1 MSGYYIKQPPIA
13 SSHSSVQCLRNKR
26 AKITDATVA
35 TCNTAAAPIRLFQI
49 TSSFLLLLLLNL
61 SISHI
66 PRSWAFNLENRLPI
80 VKYGPHTNS
89 YFGYSIATHTVGEYN
104 WPNNTK
110 WLLVGAPLDKNLQP
124 GTNQTGALYRCPI
137 TQTLNDCEQIITD
150 GRRSYDSDDIEE
162 LQEPSDDEIKEGQW
176 LGVTVR
182 SQGLGGKVLVC
193 AHRYITTVLDNRY
206 GQGLCYVL
214 TNELSYDEVYEPC
227 KGRTVQREHEE
238 YGFCQVGTSGALL
251 DDNTMVVGAPGPFTW
266 RGTVFVTEIGGE
278 YLERDKTMYYG
289 DHLDNTSPVDKY
301 SYLGMAVTGGRY
313 FGERMSYASG
323 APRSNGHGQVVIF
336 NKANTNPIPVKMI
349 LEGEQFGSSFGYEL
363 TTADINGDQKP
374 DLIVAAPFYF
384 NKSEGGAVYIYQNE
398 KDMLP
403 AKPTLKLTGTVES
416 QFGLALANIGD
427 INKDNCEDLAV
438 GAPYEDDGVVY
449 IYLGS
454 RTGLISKP
462 AQRIQ
467 ASDLG
472 LLPDPLVTFGS
483 SISGGTDLDGNSYP
497 DVVVGAYNS
506 SAVVALLSRPIINI
520 QTTARGNELRNID
533 PAKSG
538 CLHDASTNLTCF
550 TFEACC
556 SIDPYEPASA
566 NKDLRLLYTV
576 EAETFGGNKKFSRV
590 LFDRDNKRS
599 NVVKRAVTVR
609 TNGRMACQQVTGYIK
624 ENTRDIQSP
633 IKFRLN
639 YTIVEPKLP
648 RSGLEL
654 LNPIL
659 DQTQAFVEFEGTFQ
673 KDCGEDDICE
683 SDLILNA
690 ELDLNMENDNYAL
703 VLGEKDEMR
712 VNVNV
717 LNKADSAYET
727 QLFVVHQKS
736 VSYIAAKRTNSV
748 ICNRFNDTVV
758 ACSLGNPMRRNSAV
772 YVSLR
777 FDPSGLEVDER
788 KLSFHVFAN
797 TTSRLIG
804 DVKPDTELE
813 VRVVKRAELSLQG
826 WAKPEQS
833 FYSGEVKKDSKVM
846 QMEDVGSPLMH
857 TYQIYNDGPWK
868 APKVVLT
875 IYWPHQLTSEKSKKD
890 KWLLYIEAMPIVEN
904 VELSECF
911 VAPEYVNPLK
921 LASKTKS
928 DELFDTLLMAP
939 APYMMR
945 PTNKTQYFNRYSTYS
960 EKSVYTKQ
968 KAPQRPGLYDADDDD
983 DDDDEERYLNRVRR
997 NTIERIIRPE
1007 RFMDIGGEHTNR
1019 KRDIVELDCNKATA
1033 SCVKIQCDIY
1043 NMPAKTEAYVH
1054 IRARLWNS
1062 TLVSEY
1068 PRADLVR
1075 IMSRAQVKIPLEY
1088 SVEQTEAHILVETRA
1103 YPELLDQQREQPTSI
1118 WIYIVAIICG
1128 LIVLAVVV
1136 FVLWHLGFF
1145 KRRRPDPTLSGNLV
1159 KKSEEK
1165 PFLNDAT
1172 SNGRG
1177 F

>member
-1 MSGYYIKQPPIA
+1 MSGYIIKQPPLTA
-13 SSHSSVQCLRNKR
+13 LAHPRNKS
-26 AKITDATVA
+26 ANNLQTTTTSNSAVL
-35 TCNTAAAPIRLFQI
+35 RLFSF
-49 TSSFLLLLLLNL
+49 TSLVLLFCC
-61 SISHI
+61 SISYI
-66 PRSWAFNLENRLPI
+66 PQSDAFNLENRLPI
-80 VKYGPHTNS
+80 VKYGPHANS
-89 YFGYSIATHTVGEYN
+89 YFGYSIATHTVGEFN

-150 GRRSYDSDDIEE
+150 GRRSPYGLYEPTYDSDSDIEE
-162 LQEPSDDEIKEGQW
+162 LQEPSNDEIKEGQW

-193 AHRYITTVLDNRY
+193 AHRYISKLMENRF

-214 TNELSYDEVYEPC
+214 NNDLTFDEAYEPC
-227 KGRTVQREHEE
+227 KGRTVAREHED

-251 DDNTMVVGAPGPFTW
+251 DDNTMVLGSPGPFTW

-289 DHLDNTSPVDKY
+289 DHLENTSPVDKY

-313 FGERMSYASG
+313 FGDRMSYAAG

-336 NKANTNPIPVKMI
+336 NKANTNPIPVQMI

-374 DLIVAAPFYF
+374 DLIIAAPFYF
-384 NKSEGGAVYIYQNE
+384 NKSEGGAVYIYQNG

-403 AKPTLKLTGTVES
+403 EKATLKLTGTMES
-416 QFGLALANIGD
+416 HFGLALANIGD
-427 INKDNCEDLAV
+427 INKDRCEDLAV
-438 GAPYEDDGVVY
+438 GAPYEGDGVVY

-454 RTGLISKP
+454 LTGLVSKP

-472 LLPDPLVTFGS
+472 LLPHPLHTFGS

-497 DVVVGAYNS
+497 DIAVGAYNS
-506 SAVVALLSRPIINI
+506 SAVVMLLSRPIINI
-520 QTTARGNELRNID
+520 QTTARSNELRNID
-533 PAKSG
+533 PAKPG

-556 SIDPYEPASA
+556 SIELYEPSSA

-590 LFDRDNKRS
+590 FFERENKRS
-599 NVVKRAVTVR
+599 NVVKREVTVR
-609 TNGRMACQQVTGYIK
+609 TNGKQTCQQVTGYIK
-624 ENTRDIQSP
+624 ENTKDIQSP

-639 YTIVEPKLP
+639 YTIVEPTLP

-659 DQTQAFVEFEGTFQ
+659 DQTQAFAEFEGTFQ
-673 KDCGEDDICE
+673 KDCGDDDICE
-683 SDLILNA
+683 SNLILNA
-690 ELDLNMENDNYAL
+690 ELDLKMENDNYAL
-703 VLGEKDEMR
+703 ILGEKNETR

-736 VSYIAAKRTNSV
+736 VSYIAASRTNSV
-748 ICNRFNDTVV
+748 TCNRFNDTVV
-758 ACSLGNPMRRNSAV
+758 ACSLGNPMKRNTAL
-772 YVSLR
+772 YISLR
-777 FDPSGLEVDER
+777 FDPSGLENNER
-788 KLSFHVFAN
+788 KLSFHVFVN
-797 TTSRLIG
+797 TTSRHIG
-804 DVKPDTELE
+804 EEKPDKELE
-813 VRVVKRAELSLQG
+813 VRVVKRAGLSLYG
-826 WAKPEQS
+826 LEKPEQS

-846 QMEDVGSPLMH
+846 QMEDVGSPVMH
-857 TYQIYNDGPWK
+857 TYTIYNEGPWK
-868 APKVVLT
+868 APKAVLT

-890 KWLLYIEAMPIVEN
+890 KWLLYLEAMPIVEN
-904 VELSECF
+904 AELSECF
-911 VAPEYVNPLK
+911 VAPEHINPLK
-921 LASKTKS
+921 LTSKTKPN
-928 DELFDTLLMAP
+928 ELLSTLQMAP

-945 PTNKTQYFNRYSTYS
+945 PLNKTQYFNRYSTYS
-960 EKSVYTKQ
+960 EKSVYKKQ
-968 KAPQRPGLYDADDDD
+968 KPTERPGLHDE
-983 DDDDEERYLNRVRR
+983 DDDDEEGRYLNRVRR
-997 NTIERIIRPE
+997 NTFERIIRPE
-1007 RFMDIGGEHTNR
+1007 RFMDIGGEHTSR
-1019 KRDIVELDCNKATA
+1019 KRDIVELDCELATA
-1033 SCVKIQCDIY
+1033 SCVKIQCEIY
-1043 NMPAKTEAYVH
+1043 NIEPLTEAYVH

-1075 IMSRAQVKIPLEY
+1075 ISSRAHVKIPLEY
-1088 SVEQTEAHILVETRA
+1088 SVEHTEKDIVLDTRA
-1103 YPELLDQQREQPTSI
+1103 YPELLDREREQPTSI
-1118 WIYIVAIICG
+1118 WVYIVAIICG

-1136 FVLWHLGFF
+1136 LVLWHIGFF

-1159 KKSEEK
+1159 KSEEK

>member
-1 MSGYYIKQPPIA
+1 MGEDRPM
-13 SSHSSVQCLRNKR
+13 V
-26 AKITDATVA
+26 
-35 TCNTAAAPIRLFQI
+35 FM
-49 TSSFLLLLLLNL
+49 NL
-61 SISHI
+61 VS
-66 PRSWAFNLENRLPI
+66 A
-80 VKYGPHTNS
+80 
-89 YFGYSIATHTVGEYN
+89 
-104 WPNNTK
+104 
-110 WLLVGAPLDKNLQP
+110 
-124 GTNQTGALYRCPI
+124 
-137 TQTLNDCEQIITD
+137 
-150 GRRSYDSDDIEE
+150 YDSDSDIEE
-162 LQEPSDDEIKEGQW
+162 LQEPSNDEIKEGQW

-193 AHRYITTVLDNRY
+193 AHRYISKLMENRF

-214 TNELSYDEVYEPC
+214 NNDLTFDEAYEPC
-227 KGRTVQREHEE
+227 KGRTVAREHED

-251 DDNTMVVGAPGPFTW
+251 DDNTMVLGSPGPFTW

-289 DHLDNTSPVDKY
+289 DHLENTSPVDKY

-313 FGERMSYASG
+313 FGDRMSYAAG

-336 NKANTNPIPVKMI
+336 NKANTNPIPVQMI

-374 DLIVAAPFYF
+374 DLIIAAPFYF
-384 NKSEGGAVYIYQNE
+384 NKSEGGAVYIYQNG

-403 AKPTLKLTGTVES
+403 EKATLKLTGTMES
-416 QFGLALANIGD
+416 HFGLALANIGD
-427 INKDNCEDLAV
+427 INKDRCEDLAV
-438 GAPYEDDGVVY
+438 GAPYEGDGVVY

-454 RTGLISKP
+454 LTGLVSKP

-472 LLPDPLVTFGS
+472 LLPHPLHTFGS

-497 DVVVGAYNS
+497 DIAVGAYNS
-506 SAVVALLSRPIINI
+506 SAVVMLLSRPIINI
-520 QTTARGNELRNID
+520 QTTARSNELRNID
-533 PAKSG
+533 PAKPG

-556 SIDPYEPASA
+556 SIELYEPSSA

-590 LFDRDNKRS
+590 FFERENKRS
-599 NVVKRAVTVR
+599 NVVKREVTVR
-609 TNGRMACQQVTGYIK
+609 TNGKQTCQQVTGYIK
-624 ENTRDIQSP
+624 ENTKDIQSP

-639 YTIVEPKLP
+639 YTIVEPTLP

-659 DQTQAFVEFEGTFQ
+659 DQTQAFAEFEGTFQ
-673 KDCGEDDICE
+673 KDCGDDDICE
-683 SDLILNA
+683 SNLILNA
-690 ELDLNMENDNYAL
+690 ELDLKMENDNYAL
-703 VLGEKDEMR
+703 ILGEKNETR

-736 VSYIAAKRTNSV
+736 VSYIAASRTNSV
-748 ICNRFNDTVV
+748 TCNRFNDTVV
-758 ACSLGNPMRRNSAV
+758 ACSLGNPMKRNTAL
-772 YVSLR
+772 YISLR
-777 FDPSGLEVDER
+777 FDPSGLENNER
-788 KLSFHVFAN
+788 KLSFHVFVN
-797 TTSRLIG
+797 TTSRHIG
-804 DVKPDTELE
+804 EEKPDKELE
-813 VRVVKRAELSLQG
+813 VRVVKRAGLSLYG
-826 WAKPEQS
+826 LEKPEQS

-846 QMEDVGSPLMH
+846 QMEDVGSPVMH
-857 TYQIYNDGPWK
+857 TYTIYNEGPWK
-868 APKVVLT
+868 APKAVLT

-890 KWLLYIEAMPIVEN
+890 KWLLYLEAMPIVEN
-904 VELSECF
+904 AELSECF
-911 VAPEYVNPLK
+911 VAPEHINPLK
-921 LASKTKS
+921 LTSKTKPN
-928 DELFDTLLMAP
+928 ELLSTLQMAP

-945 PTNKTQYFNRYSTYS
+945 PLNKTQYFNRYSTYS
-960 EKSVYTKQ
+960 EKSVYKKQ
-968 KAPQRPGLYDADDDD
+968 KPTERPGLHDE
-983 DDDDEERYLNRVRR
+983 DDDDEEGRYLNRVRR
-997 NTIERIIRPE
+997 NTFERIIRPE
-1007 RFMDIGGEHTNR
+1007 RFMDIGGEHTSR
-1019 KRDIVELDCNKATA
+1019 KRDIVELDCELATA
-1033 SCVKIQCDIY
+1033 SCVKIQCEIY
-1043 NMPAKTEAYVH
+1043 NIEPLTEAYVH

-1075 IMSRAQVKIPLEY
+1075 ISSRAHVKIPLEY
-1088 SVEQTEAHILVETRA
+1088 SVEHTEKDIVLDTRA
-1103 YPELLDQQREQPTSI
+1103 YPELLDREREQPTSI
-1118 WIYIVAIICG
+1118 WVYIVAIICG

-1136 FVLWHLGFF
+1136 LVLWHIGFF

-1159 KKSEEK
+1159 KSEEK

>member
-1 MSGYYIKQPPIA
+1 MSGYYIKQPPLA
-13 SSHSSVQCLRNKR
+13 SSLTALSDQHYKSANNLK
-26 AKITDATVA
+26 TATK
-35 TCNTAAAPIRLFQI
+35 CNSALLRLFSLI
-49 TSSFLLLLLLNL
+49 SLVLLVCC
-61 SISHI
+61 IFSHI
-66 PRSWAFNLENRLPI
+66 PQSDAFNLENRLPI
-80 VKYGPHTNS
+80 VKYGPHANS

-182 SQGLGGKVLVC
+182 SQGLGGRALVC
-193 AHRYITTVLDNRY
+193 AHRYVTKMMENRF

-214 TNELSYDEVYEPC
+214 TNELTYDEVYEPC
-227 KGRTVQREHEE
+227 KGRTVQREHED

-251 DDNTMVVGAPGPFTW
+251 DDNTMVLGSPGPFTW

-289 DHLDNTSPVDKY
+289 DHLENTSPVDKY

-313 FGERMSYASG
+313 FGDRMSYAAG
-323 APRSNGHGQVVIF
+323 APRSNGHGQVIIF

-374 DLIVAAPFYF
+374 DLIIAAPFYF
-384 NKSEGGAVYIYQNE
+384 NKKEGGAVYIYQND

-403 AKPTLKLTGTVES
+403 EQPTLKLTGTMES
-416 QFGLALANIGD
+416 HFGLALANIGD
-427 INKDNCEDLAV
+427 INKDSCEDLAV
-438 GAPYEDDGVVY
+438 GAPYEGDGVVY

-454 RTGLISKP
+454 RSGLVSKP

-472 LLPDPLVTFGS
+472 LLPHPLHTFGS

-497 DVVVGAYNS
+497 DIAVGAYNS
-506 SAVVALLSRPIINI
+506 SAVVMLLSRPIINI
-520 QTTARGNELRNID
+520 ETTTRSNELRNID
-533 PAKSG
+533 PAKPG

-556 SIDPYEPASA
+556 SIEPYEPSSA

-576 EAETFGGNKKFSRV
+576 EAETFAGNKKFSRV
-590 LFDRDNKRS
+590 FFDREIKHS
-599 NVVKRAVTVR
+599 NVVKREVTVR
-609 TNGRMACQQVTGYIK
+609 TNGRQTCQQVTGYIK
-624 ENTRDIQSP
+624 ENTKDIQSP

-639 YTIVEPKLP
+639 YTIVEPRLP

-659 DQTQAFVEFEGTFQ
+659 DQTQAFAEFEGTFQ
-673 KDCGEDDICE
+673 KDCGDDDICE
-683 SDLILNA
+683 SNLILNA

-703 VLGEKDEMR
+703 ILGEKNETR

-736 VSYIAAKRTNSV
+736 VSYIAASRTNSV
-748 ICNRFNDTVV
+748 TCNRFNDTVV
-758 ACSLGNPMRRNSAV
+758 ACSLGNPMKRNTAL

-777 FDPSGLEVDER
+777 FDPSGLENDER
-788 KLSFHVFAN
+788 KLSFHVFVN
-797 TTSRLIG
+797 TTSRHVG
-804 DVKPDTELE
+804 DEKPDKELE
-813 VRVVKRAELSLQG
+813 VRVVKRAKLSLNG
-826 WAKPEQS
+826 LEKPEQS

-846 QMEDVGSPLMH
+846 QMEDIGSPVMH
-857 TYQIYNDGPWK
+857 TYTIFNEGPWK

-890 KWLLYIEAMPIVEN
+890 KWLLYLEAMPIVEN
-904 VELSECF
+904 AELSECF
-911 VAPEYVNPLK
+911 VAPEHINPLK
-921 LASKTKS
+921 LTAKTKS
-928 DELFDTLLMAP
+928 NDLLSTLQMAP
-939 APYMMR
+939 AAYMMR
-945 PTNKTQYFNRYSTYS
+945 PTDKTQYFSRYSTYS
-960 EKSVYTKQ
+960 EKSVYKKQ
-968 KAPQRPGLYDADDDD
+968 KPTQRPGPHDE
-983 DDDDEERYLNRVRR
+983 DDDDEEGRYLNRVRR
-997 NTIERIIRPE
+997 NTFERIIRPE
-1007 RFMDIGGEHTNR
+1007 RFMDNGGEHTNR

-1033 SCVKIQCDIY
+1033 SCVKIQCEIY
-1043 NMPAKTEAYVH
+1043 NIEALTEAYVH

-1075 IMSRAQVKIPLEY
+1075 IMSRATVKIPLEY
-1088 SVEQTEAHILVETRA
+1088 SVEHTEENYLLETRA

-1118 WIYIVAIICG
+1118 WVYIVAIICG

-1136 FVLWHLGFF
+1136 LILWHIGFF

-1159 KKSEEK
+1159 KSEEK